1 MSHAIRLHYT
11 EAGNGLPVVLLHG
24 FPFDHTIWAA
34 QQSALSDAYRVIT
47 PDLRGHGQSPALTAD
62 VYSMDDFARDVIALL
77 DTLDIE
83 RAVWA
88 GHSMGGYIMLA
99 ALRRAP
105 ERIAGVALVASNPYP
120 DPPEKQAGRRAT
132 AERVLAEG
140 SVIAADGMRP
150 IMFAPGFDLDS
161 ESTQTCYAMMANTA
175 PETIAAAQRGM
186 AGRPDSVPTV
196 RDLTVPAVVIAG
208 ANDQIMGINVA
219 RGMIDILPA
228 GTTLVE
234 IADSGHMPMLE
245 QPAALTVALRAFLDA
260 GNFK

>member
-1 MSHAIRLHYT
+1 MSDPIPLHYT
-11 EAGNGLPVVLLHG
+11 EAGTGFPVVLLHG

-34 QQSALSDAYRVIT
+34 QQSALSDTYRVIT
-47 PDLRGHGQSPALTAD
+47 PDLRGHGQSPALAAD
-62 VYSMDDFARDVIALL
+62 VYTMDDFAQDVIALL

-83 RAVWA
+83 RAVWV

-99 ALRRAP
+99 ALRLAP
-105 ERIAGVALVASNPYP
+105 ERIAGVAFVATHPYP
-120 DPPEKQAGRRAT
+120 DSADKQAGRRAT

-140 SVIAADGMRP
+140 SVIAADSMRP
-150 IMFAPGFDLDS
+150 IMFAPNFDT
-161 ESTQTCYAMMANTA
+161 ESATAQTIYDIMRNTA

-196 RDLTVPAVVIAG
+196 RAMTVPAVVIAG
-208 ANDQIMGINVA
+208 TDDQIMGINVA
-219 RGMIDILPA
+219 RGMIDVLPA

-245 QPAALTVALRAFLDA
+245 QPAALTDALRAFLA
-260 GNFK
+260 GI